1 MFRSLTREDIAVQK
15 YVLELIS
22 QTIIPFL
29 AGVLAVIIG
38 GKILLSKKYLARYL
52 NKKED
57 FNISNNELT
66 KYFDLTASISEQTIV
81 FPGDPTYTSEDVCS
95 LTTGSQYGLC
105 QMHLGNHTGTHVDFP
120 AHVLKGGKTSSDYT
134 IDRLIGSCLIIQ
146 VPNEDKSISKAFI
159 TRQNIIRNDFVFFKT
174 SNSNLPKQGGFT
186 ERYVFIEPE
195 AAEELLKKNVRVVGI
210 DYISVDRYE
219 SESLPV
225 HKTLLSN
232 DILIV
237 EGLELNN
244 VPLGRCKVY
253 IMPIN
258 IQNMDGLPARVV
270 AKF

>member
-1 MFRSLTREDIAVQK
+1 MQQ

-29 AGVLAVIIG
+29 VGVLAVMVG
-38 GKILLSKKYLARYL
+38 RKILLSKKYFTDFL
-52 NKKED
+52 NKKESLIRSH
-57 FNISNNELT
+57 NQTTE
-66 KYFDLTASISEQTIV
+66 YFDLTAAISEQTIV
-81 FPGDPTYTSEDVCS
+81 FPGDPTYTSNDVCS

-134 IDRLIGSCLIIQ
+134 IDGLIGSCLIIQ
-146 VPNEDKSISKAFI
+146 VPDDEKSVSKAFVE
-159 TRQNIIRNDFVFFKT
+159 RQNIIRNDFVFFKT
-174 SNSNLPKQGGFT
+174 SNSNLSKQGDFT

-210 DYISVDRYE
+210 DYISVDQYE

-232 DILIV
+232 DVLIV